1 MRLLLSRKGGGQGGE
16 QVSWTESGN
25 RNSSSSNGSSAGASQ
40 DVKLSRCPNA
50 SYGVDLDRID
60 SRLNV
65 NICVGV
71 ARGEGKQRSKQTK
84 RRTERETE
92 REGKKERSMRSNM
105 NDLGSIKGHRTTT
118 AVGVR
123 RVKGEAG
130 EVEWSGG
137 GTSRSSCH
145 CVGALQLKC

>member
-25 RNSSSSNGSSAGASQ
+25 RNSSSSSSRAGASQ
-40 DVKLSRCPNA
+40 DVKLSSCPTA

-71 ARGEGKQRSKQTK
+71 ARGRANKGANKQRGAQRERRKEGEINEKQH
-84 RRTERETE
+84 E
-92 REGKKERSMRSNM
+92 
-105 NDLGSIKGHRTTT
+105 
-118 AVGVR
+118 
-123 RVKGEAG
+123 
-130 EVEWSGG
+130 
-137 GTSRSSCH
+137 
-145 CVGALQLKC
+145 

>member
-25 RNSSSSNGSSAGASQ
+25 RNSSSSSSRAGASQ
-40 DVKLSRCPNA
+40 DVKLSSCPNA

-84 RRTERETE
+84 RRTERE
-92 REGKKERSMRSNM
+92 K
-105 NDLGSIKGHRTTT
+105 
-118 AVGVR
+118 AR
-123 RVKGEAG
+123 R
-130 EVEWSGG
+130 
-137 GTSRSSCH
+137 RD
-145 CVGALQLKC
+145 Q